1 MAVCII
7 KQVIGMETEINM
19 SDSHHAHREYDEDN
33 RLIKE
38 YFENDYQILEDSY
51 IYENGWIIHEQK
63 CTFKLENRG
72 FVNLE
77 RYKED
82 GSEWM
87 QKFFDLE
94 TGRLKSEMRQIESD
108 SGIVWHD
115 MDYNEDG
122 TISRSLHTNRPAEGG
137 ILEQTILDGKIV
149 SYTFIQRE
157 DM

>member
-1 MAVCII
+1 M
-7 KQVIGMETEINM
+7 
-19 SDSHHAHREYDEDN
+19 DSNTSKAQSNTHREYDEDN
-33 RLIKE
+33 RVIKE
-38 YFENDYQILEDSY
+38 YFENEYQILEDRY
-51 IYENGWIIHEQK
+51 FYENGWIIHEQK

-137 ILEQTILDGKIV
+137 IIEQTIQDGKIV
-149 SYTFIQRE
+149 SYTLIRRE
-157 DM
+157 EL

>member
-1 MAVCII
+1 M
-7 KQVIGMETEINM
+7 
-19 SDSHHAHREYDEDN
+19 DSNTSKAQSNTHREYDEDN

-94 TGRLKSEMRQIESD
+94 TGRLKSEMRQIESN
-108 SGIVWHD
+108 SCIVWHD

-122 TISRSLHTNRPAEGG
+122 TISRSLHTNRPTEGG
-137 ILEQTILDGKIV
+137 ILEQTIQDGKIV

>member
-1 MAVCII
+1 M
-7 KQVIGMETEINM
+7 
-19 SDSHHAHREYDEDN
+19 DSNTSKAQSNTHREYDEDN
-33 RLIKE
+33 RVIKE
-38 YFENDYQILEDSY
+38 YFENEYQILEDRY
-51 IYENGWIIHEQK
+51 FYENGWIIHEQK

-122 TISRSLHTNRPAEGG
+122 TISRSLHTNRPVEGG
-137 ILEQTILDGKIV
+137 ILEQTIQDGKIV
-149 SYTFIQRE
+149 SYTLIRQE
-157 DM
+157 EL

>member
-1 MAVCII
+1 MESQI
-7 KQVIGMETEINM
+7 KTSIA
-19 SDSHHAHREYDEDN
+19 AHREYDADN
-33 RLIKE
+33 RIILE
-38 YFENDYQILEDSY
+38 VFENDFQIIEDRY

-72 FVNLE
+72 FINLE

-122 TISRSLHTNRPAEGG
+122 TISRSLHTNRPTEGG
-137 ILEQTILDGKIV
+137 ILEQTIQDGKIV
-149 SYTFIQRE
+149 SYTLIRRE
-157 DM
+157 EL

>member
-1 MAVCII
+1 M
-7 KQVIGMETEINM
+7 
-19 SDSHHAHREYDEDN
+19 DSNTSKAQSNTHREYDEDN
-33 RLIKE
+33 RVIKE
-38 YFENDYQILEDSY
+38 YFENEYQILEDSY

-137 ILEQTILDGKIV
+137 ILEQTIQDGKIV
-149 SYTFIQRE
+149 SYTLIRRE
-157 DM
+157 EM

>member
-1 MAVCII
+1 M
-7 KQVIGMETEINM
+7 G
-19 SDSHHAHREYDEDN
+19 DSTQQTNTVVTSNTHREYDEDN

-38 YFENDYQILEDSY
+38 YFENDYQILEDRY
-51 IYENGWIIHEQK
+51 FYENGWIIHEQK

-108 SGIVWHD
+108 SGIVWHE

-122 TISRSLHTNRPAEGG
+122 TISRSLHTNRPVEGG
-137 ILEQTILDGKIV
+137 ILEQTIQDGKIV
-149 SYTFIQRE
+149 SYTLIRRE
-157 DM
+157 EL

>member
-1 MAVCII
+1 M
-7 KQVIGMETEINM
+7 
-19 SDSHHAHREYDEDN
+19 DSNTSKAQSNTHREYDEDN
-33 RLIKE
+33 RVIKE
-38 YFENDYQILEDSY
+38 YFENEYHILEDRY
-51 IYENGWIIHEQK
+51 FYENGWIIHEQK

-137 ILEQTILDGKIV
+137 ILEQTIQDGKIV

>member
-1 MAVCII
+1 
-7 KQVIGMETEINM
+7 MEPKFKTPVA
-19 SDSHHAHREYDEDN
+19 SHTHREYDADN
-33 RLIKE
+33 RIILE
-38 YFENDYQILEDSY
+38 VFENDFQIIEDRY

-122 TISRSLHTNRPAEGG
+122 TISHSLHTNRSVEGG
-137 ILEQTILDGKIV
+137 ILEQTIKDGKIE
-149 SYTFIQRE
+149 SYIFMQRE

>member
-1 MAVCII
+1 M
-7 KQVIGMETEINM
+7 
-19 SDSHHAHREYDEDN
+19 DSNTSKAQSNTHREYDEDN
-33 RLIKE
+33 RVIKE
-38 YFENDYQILEDSY
+38 YFENEYQILEDRY
-51 IYENGWIIHEQK
+51 FYENGWIIHEQK

-122 TISRSLHTNRPAEGG
+122 TISRSLHTNRPVEGG
-137 ILEQTILDGKIV
+137 ILEQTIKNGKIE

>member
-1 MAVCII
+1 M
-7 KQVIGMETEINM
+7 
-19 SDSHHAHREYDEDN
+19 DSNTNKAQSNTHREYDEDN

-51 IYENGWIIHEQK
+51 IYEKGWIIHEQK

-77 RYKED
+77 RYSED

-108 SGIVWHD
+108 SGIVWHE

-137 ILEQTILDGKIV
+137 ILEQTIQDGKIV
-149 SYTFIQRE
+149 SYTLIRQE
-157 DM
+157 EL

>member
-1 MAVCII
+1 
-7 KQVIGMETEINM
+7 METEINM
-19 SDSHHAHREYDEDN
+19 SDSHHTHREYDEDN
-33 RLIKE
+33 RVIKE

-94 TGRLKSEMRQIESD
+94 TGRLKSEMHQIESN
-108 SGIVWHD
+108 SGIVWHE

-122 TISRSLHTNRPAEGG
+122 TISRSLHTNRPAEEG
-137 ILEQTILDGKIV
+137 IIEQTIQDGKIV
-149 SYTFIQRE
+149 SYTLIRRE
-157 DM
+157 EL

>member
-1 MAVCII
+1 MDITLRENTLL
-7 KQVIGMETEINM
+7 MEDFNT
-19 SDSHHAHREYDEDN
+19 SVPHHTHREYDENN
-33 RLIKE
+33 RMIKE

-51 IYENGWIIHEQK
+51 VYENGWVIHEQK

-94 TGRLKSEMRQIESD
+94 TGRLKYEMRQIESD

-122 TISRSLHTNRPAEGG
+122 TISHSLHTNRPVEGG
-137 ILEQTILDGKIV
+137 ILEQTIKDGKIE
-149 SYTFIQRE
+149 SYIFMQRE

>member
-1 MAVCII
+1 M
-7 KQVIGMETEINM
+7 
-19 SDSHHAHREYDEDN
+19 DSNTSKAQSNTHREYDEDN

-122 TISRSLHTNRPAEGG
+122 TISRSLHTNRPADEG
-137 ILEQTILDGKIV
+137 IIEQTIQDGNIV
-149 SYTFIQRE
+149 SYTLIRRE
-157 DM
+157 EM

>member
-1 MAVCII
+1 MVT
-7 KQVIGMETEINM
+7 KSTP
-19 SDSHHAHREYDEDN
+19 HTHREYDEDN

-38 YFENDYQILEDSY
+38 YFENEYQILEDRY
-51 IYENGWIIHEQK
+51 FYENGWIIHEQK

-122 TISRSLHTNRPAEGG
+122 TISRSLHTNRPVEGG
-137 ILEQTILDGKIV
+137 ILEQTIKNGKIE

>member
-1 MAVCII
+1 MESQI
-7 KQVIGMETEINM
+7 KTSIA
-19 SDSHHAHREYDEDN
+19 AHREYDADN
-33 RLIKE
+33 RIILE
-38 YFENDYQILEDSY
+38 VFENDFQIIEDRY

-122 TISRSLHTNRPAEGG
+122 TISRSLHTNRPTEGG
-137 ILEQTILDGKIV
+137 ILEQTIQDGKIV
-149 SYTFIQRE
+149 SYTLIRRE
-157 DM
+157 EL

>member
-1 MAVCII
+1 
-7 KQVIGMETEINM
+7 METEINM
-19 SDSHHAHREYDEDN
+19 SDSHHTHREYDEDN
-33 RLIKE
+33 RVIKE
-38 YFENDYQILEDSY
+38 YFENDYQILEDRY
-51 IYENGWIIHEQK
+51 FYENEWIIHEQK
-63 CTFKLENRG
+63 CTFKQENRG

-122 TISRSLHTNRPAEGG
+122 TISRSLHTNRPAEEG
-137 ILEQTILDGKIV
+137 IIEQTIQDGKIV
-149 SYTFIQRE
+149 SYTLIRRE
-157 DM
+157 EL

>member
-1 MAVCII
+1 M
-7 KQVIGMETEINM
+7 
-19 SDSHHAHREYDEDN
+19 DSNTSKAQSNTHREYDEDN

-94 TGRLKSEMRQIESD
+94 TGRLKSEMRQIESN

-122 TISRSLHTNRPAEGG
+122 TISRSLHTNRPTEGG
-137 ILEQTILDGKIV
+137 ILEQTIQDGKIV
-149 SYTFIQRE
+149 SYTLIRRE
-157 DM
+157 EL

>member
-1 MAVCII
+1 
-7 KQVIGMETEINM
+7 MEPKFKTPVAF
-19 SDSHHAHREYDEDN
+19 HTHREYDEDN

-94 TGRLKSEMRQIESD
+94 TGRLKSEMRQIESN
-108 SGIVWHD
+108 SCIVWHD

-122 TISRSLHTNRPAEGG
+122 TISRSLHSNRPAEGG
-137 ILEQTILDGKIV
+137 ILEQTIQDGKIV
-149 SYTFIQRE
+149 SYTLIRRE
-157 DM
+157 EM

>member
-1 MAVCII
+1 M
-7 KQVIGMETEINM
+7 
-19 SDSHHAHREYDEDN
+19 DSNTSKAQSNTHREYDEDN
-33 RLIKE
+33 RVIKE
-38 YFENDYQILEDSY
+38 YFENEYQILEDRY
-51 IYENGWIIHEQK
+51 FYEKGWIIHEQK

-122 TISRSLHTNRPAEGG
+122 TISRSLHTNRPADEG
-137 ILEQTILDGKIV
+137 IIEQTIQDGKIV
-149 SYTFIQRE
+149 SYTLIRRE
-157 DM
+157 EM

>member
-1 MAVCII
+1 
-7 KQVIGMETEINM
+7 METEINM
-19 SDSHHAHREYDEDN
+19 SDSHHTHREYDEDN

-38 YFENDYQILEDSY
+38 YFENDYQILEDRY
-51 IYENGWIIHEQK
+51 FYENEWIIHEQK
-63 CTFKLENRG
+63 CTFKQENRG

-122 TISRSLHTNRPAEGG
+122 TISRSLHTNRPAEEG
-137 ILEQTILDGKIV
+137 IIEQTIQDGKIV
-149 SYTFIQRE
+149 SYTLIRRE
-157 DM
+157 EL

>member
-1 MAVCII
+1 MESQI
-7 KQVIGMETEINM
+7 KTSIA
-19 SDSHHAHREYDEDN
+19 AHREYDADN
-33 RLIKE
+33 RIILE
-38 YFENDYQILEDSY
+38 VFENDFQIIEDRY
-51 IYENGWIIHEQK
+51 IYENDWIIHEQT
-63 CTFKLENRG
+63 CRFKLEDRG
-72 FVNLE
+72 FINLE

-122 TISRSLHTNRPAEGG
+122 TISRSLHTNRPVEGG
-137 ILEQTILDGKIV
+137 ILEQTIKNGKIE

>member
-1 MAVCII
+1 M
-7 KQVIGMETEINM
+7 
-19 SDSHHAHREYDEDN
+19 DSNTSKAQSNTHREYDEDN

-38 YFENDYQILEDSY
+38 YFENDYQILEDRY
-51 IYENGWIIHEQK
+51 FYEKGWIIHEQK

-137 ILEQTILDGKIV
+137 IIEQTIQDGKIV
-149 SYTFIQRE
+149 SYTLIRRE
-157 DM
+157 EL

>member
-1 MAVCII
+1 M
-7 KQVIGMETEINM
+7 G
-19 SDSHHAHREYDEDN
+19 DSTQQTNTVVTSNTHREYDEDN

-63 CTFKLENRG
+63 CTFKLESRG

-115 MDYNEDG
+115 MDYHEDG
-122 TISRSLHTNRPAEGG
+122 TISRSLHTNRPADEG
-137 ILEQTILDGKIV
+137 IIEQTIQDGKIV
-149 SYTFIQRE
+149 SYTLIRRKE
-157 DM
+157 L

>member
-1 MAVCII
+1 M
-7 KQVIGMETEINM
+7 
-19 SDSHHAHREYDEDN
+19 DSNTSKAQSNTHREYDEDN

-38 YFENDYQILEDSY
+38 YFENDYQILEDRY
-51 IYENGWIIHEQK
+51 FYEKGWIIHEQK

-137 ILEQTILDGKIV
+137 ILEQTIQDGKIV
-149 SYTFIQRE
+149 SYTLIRRE
-157 DM
+157 EM

>member
-1 MAVCII
+1 M
-7 KQVIGMETEINM
+7 
-19 SDSHHAHREYDEDN
+19 DSNTSKAQSNTHREYDEDN

-137 ILEQTILDGKIV
+137 IIEQTIQDGKIV
-149 SYTFIQRE
+149 SYTLIRRE
-157 DM
+157 EL

>member
-1 MAVCII
+1 M
-7 KQVIGMETEINM
+7 
-19 SDSHHAHREYDEDN
+19 DSNTSKAQSNTHREYDADN
-33 RLIKE
+33 RIILE
-38 YFENDYQILEDSY
+38 VFENDSQIIEDRY
-51 IYENGWIIHEQK
+51 IYENGWIIHEQT
-63 CTFKLENRG
+63 CRFKLEDRG
-72 FVNLE
+72 FINLE

-122 TISRSLHTNRPAEGG
+122 TISRSLHTNRPVEGG
-137 ILEQTILDGKIV
+137 ILEQTIKNGKIE

>member
-1 MAVCII
+1 M
-7 KQVIGMETEINM
+7 
-19 SDSHHAHREYDEDN
+19 DSNTSKAQSNTHREYDKDN

-82 GSEWM
+82 GSQWI

-137 ILEQTILDGKIV
+137 ILEQTIQDGKIV
-149 SYTFIQRE
+149 SYTLIRRE
-157 DM
+157 EL

>member
-1 MAVCII
+1 M
-7 KQVIGMETEINM
+7 G
-19 SDSHHAHREYDEDN
+19 DSTQQTNTVVTSNTHREYDEDN

-94 TGRLKSEMRQIESD
+94 TGRLKSEMRQIESN

-122 TISRSLHTNRPAEGG
+122 TISRSLHTNRPADEG
-137 ILEQTILDGKIV
+137 IIEQTIQDGKIV
-149 SYTFIQRE
+149 SYTLIRRKE
-157 DM
+157 L

>member
-1 MAVCII
+1 M
-7 KQVIGMETEINM
+7 G
-19 SDSHHAHREYDEDN
+19 DSTQQTNTVVTSNTHREYDEDN

-38 YFENDYQILEDSY
+38 YFENDYQILEDRY
-51 IYENGWIIHEQK
+51 FYENGWIIHEQK

-108 SGIVWHD
+108 SGIVWHE

-122 TISRSLHTNRPAEGG
+122 TISRSMHTNRPVEGG
-137 ILEQTILDGKIV
+137 ILEQTIQDGKIV
-149 SYTFIQRE
+149 SYTLIRRE
-157 DM
+157 EM

>member
-1 MAVCII
+1 M
-7 KQVIGMETEINM
+7 
-19 SDSHHAHREYDEDN
+19 DSNTSKAQSNTHREYDEDN

-38 YFENDYQILEDSY
+38 YFENDYQILEDRY
-51 IYENGWIIHEQK
+51 FYEKGWIIHEQK

-137 ILEQTILDGKIV
+137 IIEQTIQDGKIV
-149 SYTFIQRE
+149 SYTLIRRE
-157 DM
+157 EM

>member
-1 MAVCII
+1 M
-7 KQVIGMETEINM
+7 
-19 SDSHHAHREYDEDN
+19 DSNTSKAQSNTHREYDEDN

-38 YFENDYQILEDSY
+38 YFENDYQILEDRY
-51 IYENGWIIHEQK
+51 FYEKGWIIHEQK

-122 TISRSLHTNRPAEGG
+122 TISRSLHTNRPADEG
-137 ILEQTILDGKIV
+137 IIEQTIQDGKIV
-149 SYTFIQRE
+149 SYTLIRRE
-157 DM
+157 EM

>member
-1 MAVCII
+1 M
-7 KQVIGMETEINM
+7 G
-19 SDSHHAHREYDEDN
+19 DSTQQTNTVVTSNTHREYDEDN

-63 CTFKLENRG
+63 CTFKLESRG

-94 TGRLKSEMRQIESD
+94 TGRLKSEMRQIESN

-115 MDYNEDG
+115 MDYHEDG
-122 TISRSLHTNRPAEGG
+122 TISRSLHTNRPADEG
-137 ILEQTILDGKIV
+137 IIEQTIQDGKIV
-149 SYTFIQRE
+149 SYTLIRRE
-157 DM
+157 EM

>member
-1 MAVCII
+1 MVT
-7 KQVIGMETEINM
+7 KSTP
-19 SDSHHAHREYDEDN
+19 HTRREYDEEN
-33 RLIKE
+33 RMIKE
-38 YFENDYQILEDSY
+38 YFENEFQILEDSY

-82 GSEWM
+82 GSQWI

-94 TGRLKSEMRQIESD
+94 TGRLKSEMRQIESN

-122 TISRSLHTNRPAEGG
+122 TISRSLHTNRPADEG
-137 ILEQTILDGKIV
+137 IIEQTIQDGKIV
-149 SYTFIQRE
+149 SYTLIRRE
-157 DM
+157 EL

>member
-1 MAVCII
+1 
-7 KQVIGMETEINM
+7 MEPKLPVAFHT
-19 SDSHHAHREYDEDN
+19 HREYDEDN

-94 TGRLKSEMRQIESD
+94 TRRLKSEMRQIESN
-108 SGIVWHD
+108 SCIVWHD

-122 TISRSLHTNRPAEGG
+122 TISRSLHTNRPTEGG
-137 ILEQTILDGKIV
+137 ILEQTIQDGKIV
-149 SYTFIQRE
+149 SYTLIRRE
-157 DM
+157 EM

>member
-1 MAVCII
+1 M
-7 KQVIGMETEINM
+7 
-19 SDSHHAHREYDEDN
+19 DSNTSKAQSNTHREYDEDN

-38 YFENDYQILEDSY
+38 YCENDYQILEDSY

-122 TISRSLHTNRPAEGG
+122 TISRSLHTNRPTEGG
-137 ILEQTILDGKIV
+137 ILEQTIQDGKIV
-149 SYTFIQRE
+149 SYTLIRRE
-157 DM
+157 EL

>member
-1 MAVCII
+1 MESQI
-7 KQVIGMETEINM
+7 KTSIA
-19 SDSHHAHREYDEDN
+19 AHREYDADN
-33 RLIKE
+33 RIILE
-38 YFENDYQILEDSY
+38 VFENDFQIIEDRY
-51 IYENGWIIHEQK
+51 IYENGWIIHEQT
-63 CTFKLENRG
+63 CRFKLEDRG
-72 FVNLE
+72 FINLE

-87 QKFFDLE
+87 QKFFDLK

-122 TISRSLHTNRPAEGG
+122 TISRSLHTNRPVEGG
-137 ILEQTILDGKIV
+137 ILEQTIKNGKIE

>member
-1 MAVCII
+1 MVT
-7 KQVIGMETEINM
+7 KSTP
-19 SDSHHAHREYDEDN
+19 HTRREYDEEN
-33 RLIKE
+33 RMIKE
-38 YFENDYQILEDSY
+38 YFENEFQILEDSY

-122 TISRSLHTNRPAEGG
+122 TISRSLHTNRPADEG
-137 ILEQTILDGKIV
+137 IIEQTIQDGKIV
-149 SYTFIQRE
+149 SYTLIRRE
-157 DM
+157 EL